1 MANKKKESP
10 QIIENIVSQTLDD
23 LMSDRFAIYA
33 KYVIQDR
40 AIPDARDGLKP
51 VQRRIIYS
59 MFTNNNTFDKPTRK
73 CAKIVGD
80 VMGRFHPHGD
90 SSIYDALTR
99 MSQTWKMSECLVDF
113 QGNNGSIDGD
123 PAAAYRYTEARLSKY
138 SMLLIKNIDKDTVD
152 FTLNFSDEE
161 LEPIV
166 LPSYIPNLFI
176 NGSKGI
182 AVGLATEIPPHNLE
196 EICNAVIERLNN
208 PQCSLDDLLVYLK
221 GPDFPTGGIIYDNG
235 GIRQM
240 YETGRGKFEIGS
252 KIDIKEYSDSNE
264 IIISQIPYGIE
275 KQELVHSIDEIKRDK
290 EVNGIV
296 DVKDLSSG
304 DDINIVIELKK
315 DIDPKIIIQYLY
327 KKTNLRITY
336 NANIVAICNNHPKTL
351 SLIDYLDIYIDHLIN
366 VNKKALSFD
375 LTKARKRLNIVYGL
389 IKAIS
394 IIDEI
399 IALIRN
405 SLNKDDAKTKL
416 IEKFSFN
423 EDQAEAILNIRLYK
437 LSHTD
442 VQVYLDEKKELE
454 SIIKNIASILSSKE
468 KLTKYISDDLQD
480 IIKNY
485 RKDRRSEIS
494 DKIENIN
501 INKRDLIAKEDFYV
515 VLSKD
520 GYIKRSSI
528 KSYKACEGQLPGIKD
543 SDSIVLAKL
552 ISSLDYVLAFTNLG
566 NYLFIPAHEIYE
578 NKWKDE
584 GKHINYMINLPLSEY
599 LIKAIVVSDFNINCS
614 IALIS
619 KNGQVKK
626 TKLSEFYSQRYSKPI
641 QCMKLLKND
650 EIADVEV
657 LSNNNDCL
665 IVTENGVGTFFN
677 EQEISPTG
685 LKTSGIKAI
694 STLRNSHLRCLIP
707 LKNNIKEKIFFLT
720 DGGMYRIYDTSNLVL
735 TKRLGATQ
743 TIFKSFKSDPHKL
756 IYYTFINNKTEKLD
770 ISGIYD
776 NDIIFN
782 FSLNDFHLT
791 PIDKY
796 CKRNISA
803 IPDDRKIKDIF
814 KFDSIKVDLNFHV
827 DEVIEEVK
835 EDNAENEN
843 SEHYEQI
850 SIFDDFGD

>member
-1 MANKKKESP
+1 MASKKKEVP
-10 QIIENIVSQTLDD
+10 QIIENIVSQALDD
-23 LMSDRFAIYA
+23 LMSDRFAVYA

-59 MFTNNNTFDKPTRK
+59 MFTNGNTFEKPTRK

-99 MSQTWKMSECLVDF
+99 MSQSWKMSECLVDF

-138 SMLLIKNIDKDTVD
+138 SMLLVKNIEKDTVD

-166 LPSYIPNLFI
+166 LPSYIPNLFV

-182 AVGLATEIPPHNLE
+182 AVGLATEIPPHNLA
-196 EICNAVIERLNN
+196 EICNAAITRLNN
-208 PQCSLDDLLVYLK
+208 PECTLDDLLIDLK

-235 GIRQM
+235 GIRQI

-252 KIDIKEYSDSNE
+252 KFEIKEVSDGTQ
-264 IIISQIPYGIE
+264 IIINEIPYGIE

-304 DDINIVIELKK
+304 DDIDIVVDLKK

-327 KKTNLRITY
+327 KKTNLKITY

-351 SLIDYLDIYIDHLIN
+351 SLIEYLDIYLDHLIN
-366 VNKKALSFD
+366 VNKKALTYD
-375 LTKARKRLNIVYGL
+375 LNKARKRLNIVYGL
-389 IKAIS
+389 IKAVS

-399 IALIRN
+399 INLIRN
-405 SLNKDDAKTKL
+405 SINKDDAKKKL
-416 IEKFSFN
+416 VEQYRFN

-442 VQVYLDEKKELE
+442 VEIYLNERDELE
-454 SIIKNIASILSSKE
+454 RTINKIAALLSSKA
-468 KLTKYISDDLQD
+468 KLTKYISEDL
-480 IIKNY
+480 
-485 RKDRRSEIS
+485 RKISEEYSKGRRTEIS
-494 DKIENIN
+494 DKVENIN

-515 VLSKD
+515 VITKD
-520 GYIKRSSI
+520 GYIKRSSV
-528 KSYKACEGQLPGIKD
+528 KSYKACEGQLPGIKEG
-543 SDSIVLAKL
+543 DSIVLAKL
-552 ISSLDYVLAFTNLG
+552 ISSLDYVLAFTNAG
-566 NYLFIPAHEIYE
+566 NYLFIPAHEITE

-584 GKHINYMINLPLSEY
+584 GVHVNSIVTLPNNEFI
-599 LIKAIVVSDFNINCS
+599 IKAIIVKDFNIDCS
-614 IALIS
+614 IGLIS
-619 KNGQVKK
+619 KNGQIKK
-626 TKLSEFYSQRYSKPI
+626 TKLPEFFVSRYSKPV

-650 EIADVEV
+650 EMVDVAV
-657 LSNNNDCL
+657 LSNNNDVL
-665 IVTENGVGTFFN
+665 VVTESGVGTFFN
-677 EQEISPTG
+677 EQEITATG

-694 STLRNSHLRCLIP
+694 STLRGSLLKALIP
-707 LKNNIKEKIFFLT
+707 LKNDVKEKIMFIT
-720 DGGMYRIYDTSNLVL
+720 DGGMYRNYDSSNLTL

-756 IYYTFINNKTEKLD
+756 IGYRIIDNKIENIDIYGLFDNNVPFKFS
-770 ISGIYD
+770 ISDY
-776 NDIIFN
+776 
-782 FSLNDFHLT
+782 HLT

-796 CKRNISA
+796 CKRNIEEMS
-803 IPDDRKIKDIF
+803 DDRKIKYIYR
-814 KFDSIKVDLNFHV
+814 FDAVTIDENFKVDIVENPIV
-827 DEVIEEVK
+827 EEAIEE
-835 EDNAENEN
+835 EN
-843 SEHYEQI
+843 SEQYEQI
-850 SIFDDFGD
+850 SIFDDMGD